1 MDDTLLSDSMQL
13 EQGQMPEN
21 TDSSAT
27 ADLNLTQV
35 SQQAGDVI
43 ELTTNSDDICT
54 TTPADTNNISGVS
67 DTTSIPDSASTTEKE
82 SKQKKNGC
90 SKKKRVSNPK

>member
-13 EQGQMPEN
+13 EQEQTSEN

-54 TTPADTNNISGVS
+54 KTPADTNNISGVS
-67 DTTSIPDSASTTEKE
+67 DTTSIPHSASTTEKE